1 MTYADIMLFDVL
13 DRMYPEVDVDSD
25 PMSKLE
31 PTGEVLAADG
41 KRKMAFEGEE
51 YPRVKA
57 MMAAVAENEGVKKY
71 LESREG
77 GDNLQGEAGV
87 QGLGYVDFDS
97 GCSTILLGQC
107 QYVAAVSAK
116 GTPQI

>member
-13 DRMYPEVDVDSD
+13 DRMYPEVDVDSS

-57 MMAAVAENEGVKKY
+57 MMEAVAENEGIKKY
-71 LESREG
+71 LESRKG
-77 GDNLQGEAGV
+77 GEKFTGW
-87 QGLGYVDFDS
+87 S
-97 GCSTILLGQC
+97 W
-107 QYVAAVSAK
+107 
-116 GTPQI
+116 

>member
-31 PTGEVLAADG
+31 PTGDVLAADG

-77 GDNLQGEAGV
+77 GNNIFVRL
-87 QGLGYVDFDS
+87 L
-97 GCSTILLGQC
+97 STIFE
-107 QYVAAVSAK
+107 VNWN
-116 GTPQI
+116 

>member
-31 PTGEVLAADG
+31 PTGDVLAADG

-71 LESREG
+71 LESRKG
-77 GDNLQGEAGV
+77 GEILHSGAGAH
-87 QGLGYVDFDS
+87 GLGCVDFDLA
-97 GCSTILLGQC
+97 CSNILLS
-107 QYVAAVSAK
+107 QYVE
-116 GTPQI
+116 